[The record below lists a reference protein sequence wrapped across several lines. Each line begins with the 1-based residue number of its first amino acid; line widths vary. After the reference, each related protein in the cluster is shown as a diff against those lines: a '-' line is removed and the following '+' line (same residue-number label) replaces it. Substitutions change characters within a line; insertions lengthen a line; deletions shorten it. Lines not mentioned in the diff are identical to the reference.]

1 VISPFNYPLI
11 LSIRAV
17 APALAL
23 GNAVVLKPDPRT
35 AVCGGVVL
43 AAIFEEAGLPAGLL
57 HVLPGGADVGEAL
70 VADPAVSMVSFTGSS
85 RAGRLVAAIG
95 ARHLKRVHLELGGKN
110 ALIVLDDVDLD
121 KAVSVGAFGS
131 FLHQGQI
138 CMATGRHIVQQTIA
152 EAYAAKL
159 SEHADHLPVGD
170 PAGGQVALGPLIDE
184 AQRDRVHS
192 MVTASVKAGATLAA
206 GGTYEGLFYRPTV
219 LTAVPTSA
227 PVYADEVF
235 GPVAPII
242 PFDSIDDAVRLASD
256 TDYGLSLG
264 ILTRDVM
271 RGLAIADRIP
281 TGIVHINDQTVADE
295 VVNPFGGVKESGPGA
310 RLGGP
315 QANLET
321 FTQVQWVTLRGEL
334 PDYPF

>member
-1 VISPFNYPLI
+1 
-11 LSIRAV
+11 
-17 APALAL
+17 
-23 GNAVVLKPDPRT
+23 
-35 AVCGGVVL
+35 
-43 AAIFEEAGLPAGLL
+43 
-57 HVLPGGADVGEAL
+57 
-70 VADPAVSMVSFTGSS
+70 
-85 RAGRLVAAIG
+85 
-95 ARHLKRVHLELGGKN
+95 
-110 ALIVLDDVDLD
+110 
-121 KAVSVGAFGS
+121 
-131 FLHQGQI
+131 
-138 CMATGRHIVQQTIA
+138 
-152 EAYAAKL
+152 
-159 SEHADHLPVGD
+159 
-170 PAGGQVALGPLIDE
+170 
-184 AQRDRVHS
+184 

>member
-1 VISPFNYPLI
+1 
-11 LSIRAV
+11 
-17 APALAL
+17 
-23 GNAVVLKPDPRT
+23 
-35 AVCGGVVL
+35 
-43 AAIFEEAGLPAGLL
+43 
-57 HVLPGGADVGEAL
+57 
-70 VADPAVSMVSFTGSS
+70 
-85 RAGRLVAAIG
+85 
-95 ARHLKRVHLELGGKN
+95 
-110 ALIVLDDVDLD
+110 
-121 KAVSVGAFGS
+121 
-131 FLHQGQI
+131 
-138 CMATGRHIVQQTIA
+138 MATGRHIVQQTIA